1 MPCLSTSDKIAFQL
15 CHAVFLAYSSPS
27 VTLCSAVERRNRRC
41 VTASLPV
48 GLSDMVERIYRR
60 PLSPLKLA
68 VLLLGNPTF
77 SVHENFH
84 VH

>member
-1 MPCLSTSDKIAFQL
+1 MILLNFAVPCLSTSDKIAFQL

-48 GLSDMVERIYRR
+48 DLSDMDGRIYRR
-60 PLSPLKLA
+60 TLSLIWFDLQSA
-68 VLLLGNPTF
+68 IIF
-77 SVHENFH
+77 S
-84 VH
+84 